1 MNADRRI
8 VGKVVVELLNEG
20 HTHGEISDQ
29 AHEVIGE
36 TLVHLQKQ
44 EYHQLR
50 AQEKFEG
57 KNASTD
63 KQIAICRVALPA
75 LEAAVAAY
83 NSDDFMECVVKVK
96 LSIETDGTVPKVRR
110 KREDRRGR
118 SQVRKSKA

>member
-8 VGKVVVELLNEG
+8 AGKVVIELLNEG
-20 HTHGEISDQ
+20 SINGEISDQ
-29 AHEVIGE
+29 AHAVIGE
-36 TLVHLQKQ
+36 TLAHMQKQ

-75 LEAAVAAY
+75 LETALHAY
-83 NSDDFMECVVKVK
+83 NSDDFQECITGVK
-96 LSIETDGTVPKVRR
+96 LAIETDGTVPKPKRKGRR
-110 KREDRRGR
+110 R
-118 SQVRKSKA
+118 A

>member
-8 VGKVVVELLNEG
+8 VGKVIVELLNEG
-20 HTHGEISDQ
+20 YANGEISDQ
-29 AHEVIGE
+29 AHEVLGE
-36 TLVHLQKQ
+36 TLTHLQKQ

-75 LEAAVAAY
+75 LEAAVHAY
-83 NSDDFMECVVKVK
+83 NSDDFVKCITEVK
-96 LSIETDGTVPKVRR
+96 LAIETDGTVPKPKR
-110 KREDRRGR
+110 KGRRRG
-118 SQVRKSKA
+118 

>member
-8 VGKVVVELLNEG
+8 VGKVLIELLVEG
-20 HTHGEISDQ
+20 DHHGSISDQ
-29 AHEVIGE
+29 AHALIGE
-36 TLVHLQKQ
+36 TLLHLQKS

-75 LEAAVAAY
+75 LEAAVQAY
-83 NSDDFMECVVKVK
+83 NGDDFVQCITEVK
-96 LSIETDGTVPKVRR
+96 LAIETDGTVAKPKRKGKRR
-110 KREDRRGR
+110 
-118 SQVRKSKA
+118 A